1 MPARLIINADD
12 FGLTPG
18 VNRAIVELH
27 HAGALSSATLMAT
40 GAAIEDAVALAHA
53 NPALGVGCHV
63 VLTDGVPAA
72 PPESIPTLLGP
83 NRKSLRPKL
92 IDFVRDLLLGRIDEA
107 DIERESTAQIRKLQH
122 AGIAV
127 THLDTHKHTHMF
139 PAVTR
144 PLLRVA
150 EAHNI
155 RAIRSPFEA
164 RWSGSLGQGG
174 LSRRLQM
181 RLLNQL
187 RSAFDNQPQ
196 ILSRAVFTTDGSLGI
211 SATGDLNQETL
222 TQIATNIPDGTW
234 ELVCHPGYNDAD
246 LDRVATRLRN
256 HRRVEYDALLA
267 VIPKILSHPNPPT
280 LIHYGD
286 L

>member
-27 HAGALSSATLMAT
+27 QAGALSSATLMAT
-40 GAAIEDAVALAHA
+40 GAAFDDAVALARA
-53 NPALGVGCHV
+53 NPTFGVGCHV
-63 VLTDGVPAA
+63 VLADGIPAS
-72 PPESIPTLLGP
+72 PPESIPTLLSP
-83 NRKSLRPKL
+83 NRRTLRPKL
-92 IDFVRDLLLGRIDEA
+92 TDFVRDLLLGRIDEA
-107 DIERESTAQIRKLQH
+107 DIEREATAQIRKLQH
-122 AGIAV
+122 AGINV

-139 PAVTR
+139 PQVTR

-150 EAHNI
+150 ETHNI

-164 RWSGSLGQGG
+164 RWSWSLGHGG

-181 RLLNQL
+181 ALLDRL
-187 RSAFDNQPQ
+187 RKSFTPQPQ
-196 ILSRAVFTTDGSLGI
+196 ILRRAVRTTDGSLGI
-211 SATGDLNQETL
+211 SATGDLNQQTL
-222 TQIATNIPDGTW
+222 TQITANIPDGTW
-234 ELVCHPGYNDAD
+234 EIVCHPGYNDAD
-246 LDRVATRLRN
+246 LDRVATRLRG
-256 HRRVEYDALLA
+256 HRVLEYDALLA
-267 VIPKILSHPNPPT
+267 VIPKILSHPNPPA